1 MCGGT
6 AGVIRTRKA
15 GVPSGDDGWCV
26 TVKCNA
32 CGASLKRWALKKS
45 WAEDSARLAWN
56 TRAPILSAEEMEM
69 LEGIKM
75 EVEMVM
81 KRMEVLNDAD

>member
-1 MCGGT
+1 MDVMWVLWDPDYDHGC
-6 AGVIRTRKA
+6 ITRYY
-15 GVPSGDDGWCV
+15 PLDRPTS
-26 TVKCNA
+26 
-32 CGASLKRWALKKS
+32 
-45 WAEDSARLAWN
+45 
-56 TRAPILSAEEMEM
+56 EEMEM